1 MIPLIPSDVEVYD
14 DEFSGAKKIGPESPR
29 ASTDLSRKKN
39 EDMRPLIDLAN
50 IKNLRKYGYC
60 RAGNSFNHAHSF
72 NKRATTFFGMN
83 SLYFVTILIIVILKM
98 SDVYLLQTTLQHR
111 LSDVALCQIISKR
124 NNELVSEG
132 QSDQRVNYSDNK
144 TVCLQSMTPST
155 THSRCVFVNKMNY
168 SSESKSALHCLYFGK
183 RRVDVKI
190 IVSQF

>member
-1 MIPLIPSDVEVYD
+1 MIPLIPSDVEVY

-72 NKRATTFFGMN
+72 NKRTTTILGMN

-111 LSDVALCQIISKR
+111 LSDVALCQIISER
-124 NNELVSEG
+124 NNDLVSEG

-144 TVCLQSMTPST
+144 TDCLQSMTPST
-155 THSRCVFVNKMNY
+155 THSRFVFVQYKMNY
-168 SSESKSALHCLYFGK
+168 SLNSRSALHCLYFGNS
-183 RRVDVKI
+183 RYHVKMI
-190 IVSQF
+190 FD